1 MSENHVPAWKRIALK
16 RQTISSGDESKE
28 KGQSNLIDDDP
39 LNITTHLSTGNLTK
53 KEKKRI
59 INGESKSSTKKG
71 KRVSKPGT
79 KKKEKLSKDEKNSKK
94 NKILKDQLRYLIEF
108 FRTKSES
115 KFPTGILELESVKE
129 NYGDSLIKDEPSESG
144 VVEVWKFSKQKQNWL
159 IKHFFNLDEIPSVY
173 NDLLL
178 LYFRDLQ
185 GKSKEELISKCKGK
199 LKQWNDYVEDQE
211 TRIKALIAED
221 KASEPIN
228 GEEKEEGEKDGNAEH
243 GKQKEVQDEQ
253 EEVQMPNKELVQRSL
268 KLLEIWKNDDSEQ
281 IELKNF
287 FVDV

>member
-144 VVEVWKFSKQKQNWL
+144 VVEYIMIFCFYISGT
-159 IKHFFNLDEIPSVY
+159 
-173 NDLLL
+173 
-178 LYFRDLQ
+178 LQ

-211 TRIKALIAED
+211 TKIKALIAED

>member
-1 MSENHVPAWKRIALK
+1 MSENHIPAWKRIALNK
-16 RQTISSGDESKE
+16 QTLKSENKSEE
-28 KGQSNLIDDDP
+28 QSQTNVLDDDP

-59 INGESKSSTKKG
+59 INGENKSSIKKG

-79 KKKEKLSKDEKNSKK
+79 KKKEKLSKEEKNSKK

-115 KFPTGILELESVKE
+115 KFPTSILELESVKE
-129 NYGDSLIKDEPSESG
+129 NYGDSLTKDESAESG

-178 LYFRDLQ
+178 LYFKDLQ
-185 GKSKEELISKCKGK
+185 GRSKDELISKCQEK

-211 TRIKALIAED
+211 TKIKALVE
-221 KASEPIN
+221 
-228 GEEKEEGEKDGNAEH
+228 EEKPSESVDCEKTEEGKKGVDAAKKE
-243 GKQKEVQDEQ
+243 QKEEQ
-253 EEVQMPNKELVQRSL
+253 KEIQMPNKELVQRSL
-268 KLLEIWKNDDSEQ
+268 KLLKIWKSDDSGQ

-287 FVDV
+287 SVNV

>member
-1 MSENHVPAWKRIALK
+1 MSENHIPAWKRIALNK
-16 RQTISSGDESKE
+16 QTLKSENKFKE
-28 KGQSNLIDDDP
+28 QSQSNVLDDDP

-59 INGESKSSTKKG
+59 INGENKSSIKKG

-79 KKKEKLSKDEKNSKK
+79 KKKEKLSKEEKNSKK

-115 KFPTGILELESVKE
+115 KFPTPILELESVKE
-129 NYGDSLIKDEPSESG
+129 NYGDSLTKDESAESG

-178 LYFRDLQ
+178 LYFKDLQ
-185 GKSKEELISKCKGK
+185 GRSKDELISKCQEK

-211 TRIKALIAED
+211 TKIKALIEEE
-221 KASEPIN
+221 KPSEPVDCEKT
-228 GEEKEEGEKDGNAEH
+228 EEGKKAVDAVKEE
-243 GKQKEVQDEQ
+243 QKEEQ
-253 EEVQMPNKELVQRSL
+253 KEIQMPNKELVQRSL
-268 KLLEIWKNDDSEQ
+268 KLLKIWTNDDSEQ

-287 FVDV
+287 SVNV

>member
-1 MSENHVPAWKRIALK
+1 MVRAN
-16 RQTISSGDESKE
+16 
-28 KGQSNLIDDDP
+28 P
-39 LNITTHLSTGNLTK
+39 LP
-53 KEKKRI
+53 
-59 INGESKSSTKKG
+59 KKG

-199 LKQWNDYVEDQE
+199 LQQWNDYVEDQE
-211 TRIKALIAED
+211 TKIKALIAED

-228 GEEKEEGEKDGNAEH
+228 GEEKEEGEKDGNAEQ

>member
-1 MSENHVPAWKRIALK
+1 M
-16 RQTISSGDESKE
+16 
-28 KGQSNLIDDDP
+28 
-39 LNITTHLSTGNLTK
+39 
-53 KEKKRI
+53 
-59 INGESKSSTKKG
+59 
-71 KRVSKPGT
+71 
-79 KKKEKLSKDEKNSKK
+79 
-94 NKILKDQLRYLIEF
+94 
-108 FRTKSES
+108 
-115 KFPTGILELESVKE
+115 
-129 NYGDSLIKDEPSESG
+129 
-144 VVEVWKFSKQKQNWL
+144 
-159 IKHFFNLDEIPSVY
+159 HFFNLDEIPSVY

-228 GEEKEEGEKDGNAEH
+228 GEEKEEGEKDGNAEQ